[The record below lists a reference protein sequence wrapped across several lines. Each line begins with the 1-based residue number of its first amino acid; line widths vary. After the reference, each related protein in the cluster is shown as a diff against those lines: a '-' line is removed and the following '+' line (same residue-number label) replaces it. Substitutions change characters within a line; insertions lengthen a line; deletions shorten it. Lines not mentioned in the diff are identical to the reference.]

1 MRLVSGVSEGVPP
14 GKRRVIAVGGFAYNE
29 GPAIKAEVERLAVAE
44 GLEGVEKYT
53 VPGPYCEMA
62 KIHFVDNRKMWACLT
77 RMKGRKFESVM
88 GEAGRRTG
96 PGGQPQLWHGIDKLG
111 WEIQLSKRQRQ
122 AKTIVIDYLVE
133 KEGLEKDV
141 AMKCVD
147 DFSDNGDVILTIK
160 NWPKAAE
167 QGHTRPIKLLEQD
180 RATHH
185 LQVCK
190 ASTAKLTALGW
201 SLDLSSR
208 LVEINTL
215 AQP

>member
-1 MRLVSGVSEGVPP
+1 
-14 GKRRVIAVGGFAYNE
+14 
-29 GPAIKAEVERLAVAE
+29 
-44 GLEGVEKYT
+44 
-53 VPGPYCEMA
+53 
-62 KIHFVDNRKMWACLT
+62 
-77 RMKGRKFESVM
+77 M

-208 LVEINTL
+208 LAEINTL